1 MPFFAGRQ
9 TPSKYAVRAERGIED
24 DTTVVKRQLQ
34 KLIDLIMPKGNTVIP
49 RLTSDTANEF
59 FG

>member
-1 MPFFAGRQ
+1 MQIVNANYFTFSVTGKAKAII
-9 TPSKYAVRAERGIED
+9 SDKI
-24 DTTVVKRQLQ
+24 
-34 KLIDLIMPKGNTVIP
+34 TVIP

>member
-1 MPFFAGRQ
+1 MFGTNGGVRVQRTLSGLIQ
-9 TPSKYAVRAERGIED
+9 TSEMGI
-24 DTTVVKRQLQ
+24 VH
-34 KLIDLIMPKGNTVIP
+34 GTVIP